1 MPQSQESSIVGLE
14 KLEGG
19 GGEGGEGEEEK
30 EETRRKWEALQPSG

>member
-1 MPQSQESSIVGLE
+1 MGLE